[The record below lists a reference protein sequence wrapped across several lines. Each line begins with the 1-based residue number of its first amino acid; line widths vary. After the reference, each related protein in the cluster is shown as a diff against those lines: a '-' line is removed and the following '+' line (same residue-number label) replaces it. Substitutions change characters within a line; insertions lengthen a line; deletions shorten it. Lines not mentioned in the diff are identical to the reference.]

1 MSASP
6 KASVLLP
13 ANARACDFEVES
25 GDEPERS
32 VAFRSGTVPFTLQ
45 CWTDSALAH
54 YSGTALYETDFQMPR
69 DARGKNLAL
78 DLGAVGLAA
87 EAWVNGKKVGERAWR
102 PFWFD
107 ISKAVRARNNTLRI
121 RVANSNAGWEA
132 QGGTIYGK
140 GSWGLKYNT
149 ERDRLATLHPNGLG
163 EPALA
168 DAIRELDA
176 SCIVLDFWGNPS
188 AEQYAAALPVF
199 VDRLREKRPEV
210 PILVTSPFYF
220 PSEESN
226 APVARSQATK
236 RRFAHDFVESRRK
249 KGDHKITFVD
259 GFKML
264 NRDQTSGLVDGVHC
278 NSLGFYFNAQ
288 GLEPFLKKALRGQ

>member
-1 MSASP
+1 VLLRDCWAETRDIQVRAGWNTVQLKLGPSFESQTAFMFRLLDESGATLRDVVYTREQTPVAASEPRSKRLAVAIPPGAVSLEVPAFRLIIEGQAMSASP

-149 ERDRLATLHPNGLG
+149 ERDRLATLHPNGLEG
-163 EPALA
+163 
-168 DAIRELDA
+168 
-176 SCIVLDFWGNPS
+176 
-188 AEQYAAALPVF
+188 PVEIM
-199 VDRLREKRPEV
+199 L
-210 PILVTSPFYF
+210 
-220 PSEESN
+220 
-226 APVARSQATK
+226 
-236 RRFAHDFVESRRK
+236 
-249 KGDHKITFVD
+249 GD
-259 GFKML
+259 
-264 NRDQTSGLVDGVHC
+264 
-278 NSLGFYFNAQ
+278 
-288 GLEPFLKKALRGQ
+288 